1 MPTDKII
8 ETIANIL
15 VDNPEIAGLINSK
28 MNDVTARAKQAEME
42 KAKKIK
48 EIDDE
53 LKVLE
58 EKRTAV
64 IKEIDHLK
72 TVSASINGKIG
83 NLIKLRKNIAA
94 GNEPA
99 KNDQP
104 VSMADLGKILS
115 DFFNTALI

>member
-15 VDNPEIAGLINSK
+15 VANPEIAGLINSK

-53 LKVLE
+53 LKTLE
-58 EKRTAV
+58 EKRAAV
-64 IKEIDHLK
+64 VKEIDHLK
-72 TVSASINGKIG
+72 TINASIYGKIG

-99 KNDQP
+99 KNNQP

-115 DFFNTALI
+115 DILNTAVI

>member
-53 LKVLE
+53 LKALE
-58 EKRTAV
+58 EKRAAV
-64 IKEIDHLK
+64 VKEIDHLK
-72 TVSASINGKIG
+72 TINASIYGKIG
-83 NLIKLRKNIAA
+83 NLIKLRKKIAA

-99 KNDQP
+99 KNDNP

-115 DFFNTALI
+115 DLFNTALI

>member
-15 VDNPEIAGLINSK
+15 IDNPEIAGLINSK

-72 TVSASINGKIG
+72 TISASINGKIG

-115 DFFNTALI
+115 GIFNTALI

>member
-115 DFFNTALI
+115 NLFNTALI

>member
-15 VDNPEIAGLINSK
+15 IDNPEIAGLINSK

-53 LKVLE
+53 LKTLE
-58 EKRTAV
+58 EKRAAV
-64 IKEIDHLK
+64 VKEIDHLK
-72 TVSASINGKIG
+72 TINASIYGKIG

-99 KNDQP
+99 KNNQP

-115 DFFNTALI
+115 DILNTAVI

>member
-15 VDNPEIAGLINSK
+15 IDNPEIAGLINSK
-28 MNDVTARAKQAEME
+28 MNDVTARAKQAEVE

-115 DFFNTALI
+115 GIFNTALI

>member
-42 KAKKIK
+42 KAKKIE
-48 EIDDE
+48 EIDDK
-53 LKVLE
+53 LKALE
-58 EKRTAV
+58 ENRVAIV
-64 IKEIDHLK
+64 KEIDHLK

-83 NLIKLRKNIAA
+83 NLIKLRKNIVA

-99 KNDQP
+99 KNDNP

-115 DFFNTALI
+115 DILNTAVI

>member
-15 VDNPEIAGLINSK
+15 IDNPEIAGLINSK

-64 IKEIDHLK
+64 IKEIDHLR

-83 NLIKLRKNIAA
+83 NLIKLRKNITA

-99 KNDQP
+99 KNNQP

-115 DFFNTALI
+115 GIFNTALI

>member
-15 VDNPEIAGLINSK
+15 IDNPEIAGLINSK

-115 DFFNTALI
+115 DLFNTALI

>member
-15 VDNPEIAGLINSK
+15 IDNPEIAGLINSK

-99 KNDQP
+99 KNNQP

-115 DFFNTALI
+115 GIFNTALI

>member
-1 MPTDKII
+1 
-8 ETIANIL
+8 
-15 VDNPEIAGLINSK
+15 

-115 DFFNTALI
+115 DLFNTALI

>member
-15 VDNPEIAGLINSK
+15 VANPEIAGLINSK

-58 EKRTAV
+58 EKRAAV
-64 IKEIDHLK
+64 VKEIDHLK
-72 TVSASINGKIG
+72 TINASIYGKIG

-99 KNDQP
+99 KNNQP

-115 DFFNTALI
+115 DLFNTALI

>member
-115 DFFNTALI
+115 DLFNTALI

>member
-1 MPTDKII
+1 MPTDKNI

-83 NLIKLRKNIAA
+83 NLIKLRKNIAG

-115 DFFNTALI
+115 DLFNTALI

>member
-83 NLIKLRKNIAA
+83 HLIKLRKNIAA

-115 DFFNTALI
+115 DLFNTALI

>member
-115 DFFNTALI
+115 GIFNTALI

>member
-53 LKVLE
+53 LNVLE

-115 DFFNTALI
+115 DLFNTALI

>member
-15 VDNPEIAGLINSK
+15 IDNPEIAGLINSK

-64 IKEIDHLK
+64 VKEIDHLK
-72 TVSASINGKIG
+72 TISASINGKIG

-99 KNDQP
+99 KNDNP
-104 VSMADLGKILS
+104 VSMTDLGKILS
-115 DFFNTALI
+115 DLFNTALI

>member
-8 ETIANIL
+8 ETIVNIL

-53 LKVLE
+53 LKTLE
-58 EKRTAV
+58 EKRAAV
-64 IKEIDHLK
+64 VKEIDHLK
-72 TVSASINGKIG
+72 TINASIYGKIG

-99 KNDQP
+99 KNNQP

-115 DFFNTALI
+115 DIFNTALI